1 MYESYACAQL
11 HPEWVNTLRTP
22 LQWTAG
28 IVLPAEDYRLRKW
41 GQQVRLV
48 TADNYDEAVKFLG
61 TKLSSSP
68 YVSLDIETSTP
79 DESDEWLERR
89 GVDKVDVLGSELTGL
104 GMTFGNN
111 CQYTLYFSVDHR
123 DTNNVT
129 VDQSARGRG
138 TGAQAT
144 LYRGAQRFI

>member
-1 MYESYACAQL
+1 MGEHAAD
-11 HPEWVNTLRTP
+11 P

-28 IVLPAEDYRLRKW
+28 IVLPAEDYRLRKSGASRFDW
-41 GQQVRLV
+41 SRR
-48 TADNYDEAVKFLG
+48 DNYDEAVKFLG

-104 GMTFGNN
+104 G
-111 CQYTLYFSVDHR
+111 
-123 DTNNVT
+123 
-129 VDQSARGRG
+129 
-138 TGAQAT
+138 
-144 LYRGAQRFI
+144 